1 MVFYVV
7 EGVEEGIVAEI
18 KPSNE
23 AHSMEIPPTEVRSQ
37 PIEKRVAPDRHQDVY
52 AWLLGQAERLRHYQ
66 PESVDWFGLAEELE
80 IIVALQRAK
89 VVSLLGIVQA
99 HMLKWQ
105 YSKIRRSE
113 RSWRNTLVTART
125 ELIDILD
132 ESRILRNE
140 LPRFLIKAYGQALRL
155 AGTQMGLEKHDWQRL
170 FPSDC
175 PWTVEQVLDQDFFP
189 PIAPTANGRS

>member
-1 MVFYVV
+1 M
-7 EGVEEGIVAEI
+7 AEI
-18 KPSNE
+18 KPTNE
-23 AHSMEIPPTEVRSQ
+23 AHSIEIPVTEVPSQ
-37 PIEKRVAPDRHQDVY
+37 SIEKRVTPDRHQDVY
-52 AWLLGQAERLRHYQ
+52 AWLLDQAKRLRHYQ

-80 IIVALQRAK
+80 IIVALERAK
-89 VVSLLGIVQA
+89 VLSLLGIVQA

-113 RSWRNTLVTART
+113 RSWRNTLAAART

-132 ESRILRNE
+132 ESRVLRNE
-140 LPRFLIKAYGQALRL
+140 VPRFLIKAFGQALRL

-175 PWTVEQVLDQDFFP
+175 PWTLEQVLDQDFLP